1 MPTIDG
7 TLDLEV
13 DGSPLVQPLTDTE
26 LRASEVS
33 VADAAA
39 LAKLELIRALLDGTL
54 TVTGTQTDA
63 LTDTQLRAS
72 ALSVT
77 DTNPPQTDALTNT
90 ELRAA
95 DVAVTLDGE
104 SVAVTATDLDVR
116 DLVLSS
122 DSVRQTQRPMSSYVA
137 TLTSPQT
144 GTVAASITNKARLL
158 RLDGGSKPNNTADTY
173 CTVTIKIGATA
184 VFTKTLQVGEP
195 FGGQVCLEGDTGEDI
210 TIDMTGDGSVEFN
223 LRYEEFT

>member
-13 DGSPLVQPLTDTE
+13 DGSPLIQPLTDTE
-26 LRASEVS
+26 LRASAVS

-39 LAKLELIRALLDGTL
+39 LAKLELIQALLDGTL

-63 LTDTQLRAS
+63 LT
-72 ALSVT
+72 
-77 DTNPPQTDALTNT
+77 NT
-90 ELRAA
+90 ELREA
-95 DVAVTLDGE
+95 DVTVTLDGE

-116 DLVLSS
+116 DLSLSS

-184 VFTKTLQVGEP
+184 VFAKTLQVGEP

-210 TIDMTGDGSVEFN
+210 TIDMSGDGSVEFN